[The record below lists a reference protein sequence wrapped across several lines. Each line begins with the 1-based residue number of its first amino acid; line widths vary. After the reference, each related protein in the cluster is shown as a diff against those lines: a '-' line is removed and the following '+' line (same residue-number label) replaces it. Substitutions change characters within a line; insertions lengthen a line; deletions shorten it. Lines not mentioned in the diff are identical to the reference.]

1 MNELRLKIKNKLISQ
16 NLNLVVTLKQQA
28 AAPWDVM
35 RLNQTN
41 LDNTLIVYLLF
52 SISFD
57 VKIKK
62 NLINC
67 ANSLIK

>member
-35 RLNQTN
+35 CLNQTN

-52 SISFD
+52 SISFE

-62 NLINC
+62 ILINC

>member
-28 AAPWDVM
+28 AAPWDVVH
-35 RLNQTN
+35 LTQTN
-41 LDNTLIVYLLF
+41 LPDNTLIVYLLF
-52 SISFD
+52 SISLD

-62 NLINC
+62 LVQNKL
-67 ANSLIK
+67 SL

>member
-1 MNELRLKIKNKLISQ
+1 MNLDEKMNELISQ
-16 NLNLVVTLKQQA
+16 NLNLVVTWKRQA